1 MTWLALIVFYFQTS
15 QTLNNKPMFQVGWPN
30 LRNWKFLGV
39 GTQAHSGHTVAWTYE
54 YKLDRCKRTWII
66 ANAHAYIIGIHM
78 QTCEYRKKNVDHSF
92 CTNREKTRKLRGNQ
106 NYGESQLIPVGQFVF
121 SRISW
126 HCFRGTGLI
135 YIKRIPCH
143 FPDKLTEY
151 SGKTHRRFSWLC
163 CGHENQQMP
172 LEPRS
177 KNCLELEVVACGRN
191 LPVWFLM
198 ARAKVFR
205 IFPNSDVEIDPFKV
219 INIEKVYHHNVTFY
233 KLYIHTY
240 IYITYGPFIVV

>member
-1 MTWLALIVFYFQTS
+1 
-15 QTLNNKPMFQVGWPN
+15 MFQVGWPN

-143 FPDKLTEY
+143 FPGQTNWILGENTSKIFLIMLWPWKSANAIRTTFKKLPRIGGCRMWSQFT
-151 SGKTHRRFSWLC
+151 SLISDGKSQSVPHFSKFRC
-163 CGHENQQMP
+163 RN
-172 LEPRS
+172 RS
-177 KNCLELEVVACGRN
+177 
-191 LPVWFLM
+191 
-198 ARAKVFR
+198 
-205 IFPNSDVEIDPFKV
+205 I
-219 INIEKVYHHNVTFY
+219 
-233 KLYIHTY
+233 
-240 IYITYGPFIVV
+240 